1 MNPKATEIPEKQRG
15 ATEKHWVAATEK
27 GTTVI
32 LRSIEAGTK
41 CTKVLVRSSVVATEG
56 TKCTNVASVGSAVLL
71 RSREGI
77 LLLK

>member
-15 ATEKHWVAATEK
+15 ATKKHWVATEK
-27 GTTVI
+27 GTEVI

-41 CTKVLVRSSVVATEG
+41 CTKVLLRGTVVATEG
-56 TKCTNVASVGSAVLL
+56 TRCTNVASVGSAVLL

-77 LLLK
+77 SLLK